1 MPNEN
6 VNKVILGTETL
17 LDLTEDTV
25 QASDVAAGK
34 SFHLASG
41 ARTTGT
47 ASYAGAPTNNGNAN
61 AANAILYGAV
71 DSTSTAT
78 AYTAT
83 VAGLD
88 QLVDGTCV
96 MLHNGVVTSAAG
108 FTVNING
115 LGAKKCYNNMTN
127 ATQDSTIFNVAYT
140 MLFIYAEDLDEGN
153 GGFWIYRG
161 YNSDNNTIGYQ
172 LRTNA
177 TAMPTVT
184 RTRYYRLLFTSADR
198 TKWVPANTGYDN
210 SATSKKTVNQ
220 NAIDPHGRIVYMT
233 GTTNVNANANVGA
246 TVVWDRYALALG
258 YSFNTTGSALTL
270 TFPAPVFVKCAPQS
284 NGSAI
289 IDSTTPYVQALP
301 STADGKIYI
310 YLGMAYSETNI
321 ELVDDHPVYEY
332 KDDSLRLWTNAASS
346 GGGSKTTWYGT
357 CSTSGTAAKVVTCD
371 GFALEA
377 GAMISV
383 LFSQENSYGQ
393 PTLNVNGTGAKSVYV
408 GNSDTYG
415 DANPLKWMA
424 KTLITFVY
432 DGTQY
437 RYIAASAAA
446 SVTPPRGAGTW
457 YGTCSTTATTATKT
471 SQLNN
476 FVPTRGALVLIHATT
491 ANTYTAGALKLNINS
506 TGDKAIYKDN
516 AATSSTNTLTW
527 AADDDLMFMY
537 DGSEYRYCYGSSTE
551 SGGSSVEPAT
561 ANPVMDGTAAVGSS
575 DKYARE
581 DHVHPTDTS
590 RQATLVSGTNIKTV
604 GSQSLLGSG
613 DLTVANIGAAASSHD
628 HGSITN
634 AGAITSDTAAASG
647 DKLVIADSSDSSK
660 LKRSGIAFGSST
672 STFLRNDGTWATPS
686 GGGGGGGGSWTDI
699 SSTFTNT
706 DASSIK
712 ALTDGTLVYV
722 TASDWTYISV
732 PSAYEPS
739 ASAAGS
745 GVSDAFSPCVL
756 MCAQGVLSI
765 DFLDPQGG
773 TSVASGTIVYP
784 IA

>member
-17 LDLTEDTV
+17 LDLTEDTAV
-25 QASDVAAGK
+25 AADVAAGK

-61 AANAILYGAV
+61 VANAILYGTV

-127 ATQDSTIFNVAYT
+127 ATQDTTIFNINYT
-140 MLFIYAEDLDEGN
+140 MLFIYSTALDEGD

-233 GTTNVNANANVGA
+233 DTTNVNANANVGA
-246 TVVWDRYALALG
+246 TVVWDRYTLNLG
-258 YSFNTTGSALTL
+258 YSFNTTGAALTL

-321 ELVDDHPVYEY
+321 ELVDDHPVYWH
-332 KDDSLRLWTNAASS
+332 DGTGIRIWTGAEPSS
-346 GGGSKTTWYGT
+346 GGSTV
-357 CSTSGTAAKVVTCD
+357 SVERSLTSGTKSATITVD
-371 GFALEA
+371 
-377 GAMISV
+377 
-383 LFSQENSYGQ
+383 
-393 PTLNVNGTGAKSVYV
+393 GTG
-408 GNSDTYG
+408 
-415 DANPLKWMA
+415 
-424 KTLITFVY
+424 Y
-432 DGTQY
+432 DLY
-437 RYIAASAAA
+437 AP
-446 SVTPPRGAGTW
+446 TPPTA
-457 YGTCSTTATTATKT
+457 STTAP
-471 SQLNN
+471 S
-476 FVPTRGALVLIHATT
+476 
-491 ANTYTAGALKLNINS
+491 
-506 TGDKAIYKDN
+506 
-516 AATSSTNTLTW
+516 
-527 AADDDLMFMY
+527 
-537 DGSEYRYCYGSSTE
+537 
-551 SGGSSVEPAT
+551 
-561 ANPVMDGTAAVGSS
+561 MDGTASYGSGTS
-575 DKYARE
+575 YARA

-590 RQATLVSGTNIKTV
+590 R
-604 GSQSLLGSG
+604 
-613 DLTVANIGAAASSHD
+613 AASSHA
-628 HGSITN
+628 HGN
-634 AGAITSDTAAASG
+634 ITSGGDITATAPTIASG
-647 DKLVIADSSDSSK
+647 DKLIINDESASK
-660 LKRSGIAFGSST
+660 ITNGPAFGSST
-672 STFLRNDGTWATPS
+672 TTFLRNDGTWAEPSS
-686 GGGGGGGGSWTDI
+686 GGVTMSTATCTLGTSGWTSD
-699 SSTFTNT
+699 
-706 DASSIK
+706 SITVN
-712 ALTDGTLVYV
+712 ATGV
-722 TASDWTYISV
+722 TASNNVIV
-732 PSAYEPS
+732 APAPAS
-739 ASAAGS
+739 ASAYAAAGIVCTAQAAGTLTFTRTS
-745 GVSDAFSPCVL
+745 ANTASITVNVL
-756 MCAQGVLSI
+756 ILS
-765 DFLDPQGG
+765 
-773 TSVASGTIVYP
+773 
-784 IA
+784 